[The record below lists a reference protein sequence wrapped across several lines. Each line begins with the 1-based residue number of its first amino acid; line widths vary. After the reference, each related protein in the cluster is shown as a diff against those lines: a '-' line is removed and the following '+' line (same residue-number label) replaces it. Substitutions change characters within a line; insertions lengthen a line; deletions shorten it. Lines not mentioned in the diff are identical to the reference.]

1 MPLGGEMMEN
11 RFVLKLLTGLL
22 TLGLAV
28 TAWAGDVGLVNQLSG
43 DVSYQ
48 AGSGSPSKASAFMKL
63 REGDRLMVAE
73 GAVVRVVYFDGGRQ
87 ETWKGPAAF
96 KAGVKQGEAVSGKA
110 DVSQVPG
117 GASPKLA
124 QTSEVLQIAKLGRAG
139 GVTVRGV
146 KKDLTALPP
155 AQQAEIA
162 QAKKTY
168 ESWKASA
175 SADDITP
182 EMYYYTVLQDYM
194 LYEEMRTVVRTMQD
208 KQPQSPVVG
217 ELAAWVASKQN

>member
-1 MPLGGEMMEN
+1 MNEKYGWKLGAA
-11 RFVLKLLTGLL
+11 LLAF
-22 TLGLAV
+22 GLAMS
-28 TAWAGDVGLVNQLSG
+28 AWAGDVGLVNQLSG

-48 AGSGSPSKASAFMKL
+48 AGSAAPSKATAFMKV
-63 REGDRLMVAE
+63 REGDKLSVPE
-73 GAVVRVVYFDGGRQ
+73 GAVVRIVYFEGGRQ
-87 ETWKGPAAF
+87 ETWKGPATF
-96 KAGVKQGEAVSGKA
+96 RAGARQGEASNGKA

-117 GASPKLA
+117 GVSTKLA

-146 KKDLTALPP
+146 KKELTTLPP

-162 QAKKTY
+162 QAKKTF

-175 SADDITP
+175 AADDITP
-182 EMYYYTVLQDYM
+182 EIYYYTVLQDYM
-194 LYEEMRTVVRTMQD
+194 LYEEMRVVVKMMQD

>member
-1 MPLGGEMMEN
+1 MSITKTTTRLGALI
-11 RFVLKLLTGLL
+11 VAAGLSFS
-22 TLGLAV
+22 
-28 TAWAGDVGLVNQLSG
+28 AWAGDVGLVNQLNG

-48 AGSGSPSKASAFMKL
+48 SGNAAPAKASAFMKI
-63 REGDRLMVAE
+63 RDGDKISVPDGGL
-73 GAVVRVVYFDGGRQ
+73 VRVVYFDGGRQ
-87 ETWKGPAAF
+87 EVWKGPASF
-96 KAGVKQGEAVSGKA
+96 KAGAKQGEAFSGKA

-117 GASPKLA
+117 GAAPKLA

-146 KKDLTALPP
+146 KKDLGSLPP
-155 AQQAEIA
+155 AQQAEVA

-168 ESWKASA
+168 ESWKAAS

-194 LYEEMRTVVRTMQD
+194 LYEEMRAVVKTMQD
-208 KQPQSPVVG
+208 KQPQSQVVG
-217 ELAAWVASKQN
+217 ELAAWVSSRQN

>member
-1 MPLGGEMMEN
+1 MNILRAAGRVCGL
-11 RFVLKLLTGLL
+11 VL
-22 TLGLAV
+22 AMACAAA
-28 TAWAGDVGLVNQLSG
+28 AWAGGDVGLVNQLTG

-48 AGSGSPSKASAFMKL
+48 AGSTAPVRVTAFMKI
-63 REGDRLMVAE
+63 RDGDKFVVPEGSL
-73 GAVVRVVYFDGGRQ
+73 VRVVYFDGGRQ
-87 ETWKGPAAF
+87 EMWKGPASF
-96 KAGVKQGEAVSGKA
+96 KAGAKQGEALSGKV

-117 GASPKLA
+117 GAAPKLA

-146 KKDLTALPP
+146 KKDLTTLSA

-162 QAKKTY
+162 QARKTY

-175 SADDITP
+175 GADDITP

-194 LYEEMRTVVRTMQD
+194 LYDEMRTVVKTMQE
-208 KQPQSPVVG
+208 KQPQSQVVA
-217 ELAAWVASKQN
+217 ELAAWVASRQN